1 MTSVI
6 IGIFLGL
13 VVIMTIALLKRL
25 DKPTMYALI
34 LSGIGFLYVGFTWT
48 DITSL
53 IINCLQ
59 AVFFLLVAYFGV
71 KKNLIFLIAGYFLH
85 GSWDLLYNLFPKSD
99 LIPPHYDLFCL
110 AIDFTMGF
118 YLLGLNYFNAT
129 KTNIN
134 KENNQSYLLKNE
146 L

>member
-1 MTSVI
+1 M
-6 IGIFLGL
+6 GILLGL
-13 VVIMTIALLKRL
+13 LAIMTIALLKRL
-25 DKPTMYALI
+25 NKPTMYALI

-71 KKNLIFLIAGYFLH
+71 KKNLNFLIAGYFLH
-85 GSWDLLYNLFPKSD
+85 GSWDLLYNFLPKSD

-110 AIDFTMGF
+110 AADFTIGF
-118 YLLGLNYFNAT
+118 YLFGLNYFNAT
-129 KTNIN
+129 KTNIIR
-134 KENNQSYLLKNE
+134 ENNQSFLLKNE